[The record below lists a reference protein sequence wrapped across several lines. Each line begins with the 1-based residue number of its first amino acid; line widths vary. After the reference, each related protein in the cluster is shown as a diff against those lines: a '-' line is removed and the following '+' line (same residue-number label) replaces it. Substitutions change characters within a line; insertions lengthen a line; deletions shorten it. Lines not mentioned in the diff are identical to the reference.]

1 MQKGRVKRQ
10 EIFKKGDGDLYR
22 LYADTQAV

>member
-1 MQKGRVKRQ
+1 MQKDRAKRQ